1 MCNRFLLGNGFC
13 NFLNKI
19 FLTHHIIYFMKKYL
33 LPAVALLFFSC
44 KENKNNTS
52 ETEVVTKT
60 DTLKLPPPDE
70 KAAKNKF
77 SNVLGWPAGK
87 SPTAPEGFTVTRF
100 AENIKSPRNMIQ
112 AANGDI
118 FVVLSNS
125 ERTKTEKIK
134 NDISGKSDA
143 EVGGKSANRIILYR
157 DANKDGIA
165 ESSSVFLDN
174 LNQPY
179 GMLIIKDQF
188 YVANT
193 DGLWVYPYKE
203 GDMKITKPG
212 KKIVN
217 LPAGGYNNH
226 WTRNL
231 IANKDQSKIYISV
244 GSGSNVGEN
253 GMENEVRRANILEVN
268 PDGSG
273 EKIYAAGLRNPVG
286 MSWNPSTGELWTV
299 VNERDELGDELVPDY
314 LTSVKQ
320 NKFYGW
326 PYAYFGKNEDPR
338 RKGEKP
344 DLVAKTI
351 VPDVPLGSHTASL
364 GLSFYTGN
372 QFPEKYKNGAFIG
385 QHGSWNRSS
394 LVGYQV
400 AFVLFTNG
408 KAAGSYQPF
417 LTGFIANEE
426 KGDVYGRP
434 VGVLQIADGSLLVA
448 DDVSGIVWRVA
459 YNKK

>member
-1 MCNRFLLGNGFC
+1 
-13 NFLNKI
+13 
-19 FLTHHIIYFMKKYL
+19 MKHYL
-33 LPAVALLFFSC
+33 LPAITLLFVSC
-44 KENKNNTS
+44 KDNKNQKGNS
-52 ETEVVTKT
+52 GESAEVATQT
-60 DTLKLPPPDE
+60 DTLKLPAPDE
-70 KAAKNKF
+70 KGAKNKF
-77 SNVLGWPAGK
+77 SNVIGWPENK
-87 SPTAPEGFTVTRF
+87 TPIAPEGFTVTRF

-112 AANGDI
+112 ADNGDV

-125 ERTKTEKIK
+125 ERTPTEKIK

-143 EVGGKSANRIILYR
+143 EVGGKSANRILLYR
-157 DANKDGIA
+157 DANKDGIP

-193 DGLWVYPYKE
+193 DGLWVYPYKQ
-203 GDMKITKPG
+203 GDTKITKPG
-212 KKIVN
+212 KKIVS

-231 IANKDQSKIYISV
+231 ISNKDQTKIYISV

-253 GMENEVRRANILEVN
+253 GMEHEVRRANILEVN

-273 EKIYAAGLRNPVG
+273 EKIYASGLRNPVG
-286 MSWNPSTGELWTV
+286 MCWNPSTGQLWTV

-314 LTSVKQ
+314 LTSVKADA
-320 NKFYGW
+320 FYGW

-351 VPDVPLGSHTASL
+351 IPDVPLGSHTASL
-364 GLSFYTGN
+364 GLTFYTGS
-372 QFPEKYKNGAFIG
+372 QFPETYKNGAFIG

-400 AFVLFTNG
+400 AFVPFKGG
-408 KAAGSYQPF
+408 KASGPYKPF
-417 LTGFIANEE
+417 LTGFIANEA

-448 DDVSGIVWRVA
+448 DDVSGNVWRVA

>member
-1 MCNRFLLGNGFC
+1 
-13 NFLNKI
+13 
-19 FLTHHIIYFMKKYL
+19 MKKFI
-33 LPAVALLFFSC
+33 LPIVLALVVSC
-44 KENKNNTS
+44 KDKKSSENTQKDVVK
-52 ETEVVTKT
+52 TET
-60 DTLKLPPPDE
+60 DTLQLPAPDE
-70 KAAKNKF
+70 KSSKNKF
-77 SNVLGWPAGK
+77 SNVIGWPSGK
-87 SPTAPEGFTVTRF
+87 TPVAPEGFSVTRF

-112 AANGDI
+112 ASNGDI

-125 ERTKTEKIK
+125 ERTTKEKIK

-157 DANKDGIA
+157 DANKDGVA

-203 GDMKITKPG
+203 GEAKITKPG

-231 IANKDQSKIYISV
+231 ISNKDQSKIYISV

-253 GMENEVRRANILEVN
+253 GMEYEVRRANILEVN

-273 EKIYAAGLRNPVG
+273 EKIFASGLRNPVG
-286 MSWNPSTGELWTV
+286 MSWNPTTGELWTV

-314 LTSVKQ
+314 LTGVK
-320 NKFYGW
+320 KDAFYGW
-326 PYAYFGKNEDPR
+326 PYAYFGKHEDPR

-344 DLVAKTI
+344 DLVAKAI
-351 VPDVPLGSHTASL
+351 VPDVPLGAHTASL
-364 GLSFYTGN
+364 GLTFYTGQ

-394 LVGYQV
+394 LAGYQV
-400 AFVLFTNG
+400 AFVPFKNG
-408 KAAGSYQPF
+408 KASGGYEPF
-417 LTGFIANEE
+417 LTGFIADKE

-448 DDVSGIVWRVA
+448 DDVSGIVWRVSQ
-459 YNKK
+459 NKNK

>member
-1 MCNRFLLGNGFC
+1 
-13 NFLNKI
+13 
-19 FLTHHIIYFMKKYL
+19 MKNYL
-33 LPAVALLFFSC
+33 LPAFALIFFSC
-44 KENKNNTS
+44 KENKKESTTTGK
-52 ETEVVTKT
+52 EIVTET
-60 DTLKLPPPDE
+60 DTLKLPAPDE
-70 KAAKNKF
+70 KNSKNKF
-77 SNVLGWPAGK
+77 SNVIGWPQGK
-87 SPTAPEGFTVTRF
+87 TPVAPEGFIVTRF
-100 AENIKSPRNMIQ
+100 ADNIKSPRNMIQ
-112 AANGDI
+112 AENGDI

-125 ERTKTEKIK
+125 ERSTTEKIK

-157 DANKDGIA
+157 DANKDGIP
-165 ESSSVFLDN
+165 ESSSVFLDK

-179 GMLIIKDQF
+179 GMLIIKDKF

-193 DGLWVYPYKE
+193 DGLWVYPYKA
-203 GDMKITKPG
+203 GQTKITESG
-212 KKIVN
+212 KKIVS

-253 GMENEVRRANILEVN
+253 GMENEVRRANILEIN

-286 MSWNPSTGELWTV
+286 MSWNPVTGELWTV

-320 NKFYGW
+320 NAFYGW
-326 PYAYFGKNEDPR
+326 PYAYFGENEDPR

-344 DLVAKTI
+344 DLVSKTI

-364 GLSFYTGN
+364 GLTFYTGS

-400 AFVLFTNG
+400 AFVPFANG
-408 KAAGSYQPF
+408 KASGPYQPF
-417 LTGFIANEE
+417 LTGFIANEA

-448 DDVSGIVWRVA
+448 DDVSGVVWRVA
-459 YNKK
+459 YHKK

>member
-1 MCNRFLLGNGFC
+1 
-13 NFLNKI
+13 
-19 FLTHHIIYFMKKYL
+19 MKKYL

-44 KENKNNTS
+44 KESKNKTTS
-52 ETEVVTKT
+52 DTDEIVTKT
-60 DTLKLPPPDE
+60 DILKLPPPDE
-70 KAAKNKF
+70 KGAKNKF
-77 SNVLGWPAGK
+77 SNVIGWPAGK

-157 DANKDGIA
+157 DANKDGVA

-179 GMLIIKDQF
+179 GMLIIKDKF

-193 DGLWVYPYKE
+193 DGLWVYPYEE

-253 GMENEVRRANILEVN
+253 GMEYEVRRANILEVN

-314 LTSVKQ
+314 LTSVKPNQ
-320 NKFYGW
+320 FYGW

-364 GLSFYTGN
+364 GLCFYTGN

-400 AFVLFTNG
+400 AFVTFKNG
-408 KAAGSYQPF
+408 KATGSYQPF

-434 VGVLQIADGSLLVA
+434 VGVLQISDGSLLVA

>member
-1 MCNRFLLGNGFC
+1 MDSAN
-13 NFLNKI
+13 I
-19 FLTHHIIYFMKKYL
+19 VSTQ
-33 LPAVALLFFSC
+33 
-44 KENKNNTS
+44 
-52 ETEVVTKT
+52 T
-60 DTLKLPPPDE
+60 DTVKLPPPDE
-70 KAAKNKF
+70 KNSKNKF
-77 SNVLGWPAGK
+77 SNVVGWPKDK
-87 SPTAPEGFTVTRF
+87 SPTAPAGFVVTRF

-112 AANGDI
+112 ADNGDV

-125 ERTKTEKIK
+125 ERSATDKIK

-143 EVGGKSANRIILYR
+143 EVRGKSANQILLYR
-157 DANKDGIA
+157 DVNKDGIP
-165 ESSSVFLDN
+165 EKSFVFLDN

-179 GMLIIKDQF
+179 GMLIIKDKF

-193 DGLWVYPYKE
+193 DGVWVYPYKPNE
-203 GDMKITKPG
+203 TKIIHEG
-212 KKIVN
+212 KKILS

-231 IANKDQSKIYISV
+231 IASKDKTKIYISV

-253 GMENEVRRANILEVN
+253 GMENEIRRANILEIN
-268 PDGSG
+268 TDGSN

-286 MSWNPSTGELWTV
+286 MSWNPKTGELWTV

-320 NKFYGW
+320 NGFYGW

-344 DLVAKTI
+344 DLVSKTI
-351 VPDVPLGSHTASL
+351 IPDVPLGSHTASL
-364 GLSFYTGN
+364 GLTFYKGK

-400 AFVLFTNG
+400 AFVPFQNG
-408 KAAGSYQPF
+408 KASGSYEPF
-417 LTGFIANEE
+417 LSGFIANKE

-434 VGVLQIADGSLLVA
+434 VGILEMSDGSLLVA

-459 YNKK
+459 YKK